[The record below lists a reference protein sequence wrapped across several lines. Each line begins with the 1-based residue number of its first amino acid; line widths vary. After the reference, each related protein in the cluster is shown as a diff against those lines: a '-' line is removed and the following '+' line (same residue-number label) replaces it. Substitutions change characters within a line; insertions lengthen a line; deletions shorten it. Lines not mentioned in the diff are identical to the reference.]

1 MDPVAVHQVMFDMA
15 WVSDPTAWLGM
26 LTLVVI
32 EIVLGIDNLVFI
44 AILTAKLPEKQ
55 RDKARYIGLGGALV
69 IRLLLLTFIS
79 FIVNMTTPLFSIGSF
94 SVTGRD
100 IVMMIGGVFL
110 LYKATHE
117 LHSKLEGF
125 DEELSVSKA
134 AGSAMYLVI
143 LQIMVLDAVFS
154 LDSIITAVGMVDHVF
169 IMMFAVV
176 IAMGIMTLASRFIT
190 EFVSHHPTLVILC
203 LGFLL
208 LIGFSLIVESLGFH
222 VPKGYLYAAIGF
234 SIIIEIFNQIAR
246 KNTLNLGGSGYK
258 AGMQSREVAANL
270 VLRLLGSNQN
280 QVQTLKE
287 AIVSRTGSQ
296 VFNNTEKEMVSRV
309 LQLNS
314 LPVKAVMTARTDVNQ
329 VDISDDIDDIIKS
342 LNTNRSSRLVVYK
355 NSNRDVPLGYIRR
368 DEILATKL
376 GLNALPPVVPA
387 EQAAAATAAK
397 NEVGTSESSASDAAA
412 SAAEGSNAV
421 ASATAAP
428 ATTEVTSATKSGCSC
443 KVKTKAGS
451 QSMEQLL
458 ESKVR
463 EPLYLPETVSVIKAL
478 EEFRKSKKNFAF
490 VFDEFGNFEGIV
502 TLHDIMEEIAGELPD
517 QTEVPELVRMSP
529 GVYKIEGGAILKDVS
544 RLTGFNVPVSDTYHT
559 IAGFILDY
567 LQRMPQQGEVISMTK
582 WKLEI
587 LKVEENS
594 IESVLLT
601 NLAQVKENEKKMA
614 KAAPMASASSNQ

>member
-44 AILTAKLPEKQ
+44 AILTAKLPENQ
-55 RDKARYIGLGGALV
+55 RDRARYIGLGGALV

-79 FIVNMTTPLFSIGSF
+79 FIVNMTKPLFTIGSF
-94 SVTGRD
+94 GVTGRD
-100 IVMMIGGVFL
+100 IVMMIGGLFL

-154 LDSIITAVGMVDHVF
+154 LDSIVTAIGMVDHIF

-176 IAMGIMTLASRFIT
+176 IAMAIMTLASRFIT
-190 EFVSHHPTLVILC
+190 EFVNHHPTLVILC

-208 LIGFSLIVESLGFH
+208 MIGFSLIVEALGFH
-222 VPKGYLYAAIGF
+222 VPKGYMYAAIGF
-234 SIIIEIFNQIAR
+234 SLLIEIFNQIAR
-246 KNTLNLGGSGYK
+246 NNTLKLGEGR
-258 AGMQSREVAANL
+258 AGMQSREIAANL

-280 QVQTLKE
+280 QVHTLKE

-309 LQLNS
+309 LQLSS
-314 LPVKAVMTARTDVNQ
+314 LPVKAVMTARTDVNY
-329 VDISDDIDDIIKS
+329 VDISDSMEEIMSALKD
-342 LNTNRSSRLVVYK
+342 NRSSRLVVYK
-355 NSNRDVPLGYIRR
+355 DGKRDVPLGYIRR
-368 DEILATKL
+368 DEIFATKL
-376 GLNALPPVVPA
+376 GLSGAFAPVPA
-387 EQAAAATAAK
+387 TATAA
-397 NEVGTSESSASDAAA
+397 SASSDSA
-412 SAAEGSNAV
+412 SAETQPLSN
-421 ASATAAP
+421 
-428 ATTEVTSATKSGCSC
+428 
-443 KVKTKAGS
+443 
-451 QSMEQLL
+451 EQLL
-458 ESKVR
+458 EKKVR
-463 EPLYLPETVSVIKAL
+463 EPLYLPETVSIIKAL

-517 QTEVPELVRMSP
+517 QTEVPELVRINL
-529 GVYKIEGGAILKDVS
+529 GVFKIEGDAILKDVS
-544 RLTGFNVPVSDTYHT
+544 RLTGFNVPISETYHT

-567 LQRMPQQGEVISMTK
+567 LQRVPEAGEVISMTK

-587 LKVEENS
+587 LKVEENT
-594 IESVLLT
+594 IKSVLLT
-601 NLAQVKENEKKMA
+601 NLAKAKENEKNQA
-614 KAAPMASASSNQ
+614 KAASK

>member
-1 MDPVAVHQVMFDMA
+1 MDPIAVHQVMFDMA
-15 WVSDPTAWLGM
+15 WVSDPTAWLGL
-26 LTLVVI
+26 LTLVLI

-55 RDKARYIGLGGALV
+55 RDKARYIGLAGALG
-69 IRLLLLTFIS
+69 IRLLLLAGIS
-79 FIVNMTTPLFSIGSF
+79 LIVNMIEPLFYIGSKG
-94 SVTGRD
+94 VTGRD
-100 IVMMIGGVFL
+100 IILMIGGIFL

-154 LDSIITAVGMVDHVF
+154 LDSIITAVGMIDHVF
-169 IMMFAVV
+169 IMMFAVI
-176 IAMGIMTLASRFIT
+176 IAMSVMTMASRFIT

-208 LIGFSLIVESLGFH
+208 LIGFSLIIEAIGFH

-234 SIIIEIFNQIAR
+234 SILMEIFNQIAR
-246 KNTLNLGGSGYK
+246 KNTLKLGTPQGK
-258 AGMQSREVAANL
+258 VALQSREIAANL

-296 VFNNTEKEMVSRV
+296 VFDNTEKEMVSRV
-309 LQLNS
+309 LQLSS
-314 LPVKAVMTARTDVNQ
+314 LPVRAVMTARTDCNQ
-329 VDISDDIDDIIKS
+329 VDISHDIDSILEEIGH
-342 LNTNRSSRLVVYK
+342 NRSSRLVAF
-355 NSNRDVPLGYIRR
+355 NEEREVPLGYLKR
-368 DEILATKL
+368 DEIIAIKL
-376 GLNALPPVVPA
+376 MLT
-387 EQAAAATAAK
+387 EQAQAQ
-397 NEVGTSESSASDAAA
+397 
-412 SAAEGSNAV
+412 AEGKEIK
-421 ASATAAP
+421 P
-428 ATTEVTSATKSGCSC
+428 TKS
-443 KVKTKAGS
+443 T
-451 QSMEQLL
+451 QELL
-458 ESKVR
+458 KSKLR
-463 EPLYLPETVSVIKAL
+463 TPLYLPETVSVIKAL

-517 QTEVPELVRMSP
+517 QSELPELVRLSP
-529 GVYKIEGGAILKDVS
+529 GVFRIEGGAILKDVT
-544 RLTGFNVPVSDTYHT
+544 RITGFVVPVSDTYHT

-567 LQRMPQQGEVISMTK
+567 LQRIPEVGEVISTNK

-587 LKVEENS
+587 TKVEDNT
-594 IESVLLT
+594 IEEVVLT
-601 NLAQVKENEKKMA
+601 NLVKA
-614 KAAPMASASSNQ
+614 KASEKSAAKEVAPKS

>member
-1 MDPVAVHQVMFDMA
+1 MHQVMFDMA
-15 WVSDPTAWLGM
+15 WVSDPTAWLG
-26 LTLVVI
+26 LATLVLI

-44 AILTAKLPEKQ
+44 AILTAKLPEQQ
-55 RDKARYIGLGGALV
+55 RDMARYIGLAGALI
-69 IRLLLLTFIS
+69 IRLIMLACIS
-79 FIVNMTTPLFSIGSF
+79 LIVNMVEPLFYIASKG
-94 SVTGRD
+94 VTGRD
-100 IVMMIGGVFL
+100 IILMIGGVFL

-154 LDSIITAVGMVDHVF
+154 LDSIITAVGMIDHVF
-169 IMMFAVV
+169 IMMFAVI
-176 IAMGIMTLASRFIT
+176 IAMTVMTMASRFIT

-208 LIGFSLIVESLGFH
+208 LIGFSLIIEAIGFH

-234 SIIIEIFNQIAR
+234 SILMEIFNQIAR
-246 KNTLNLGGSGYK
+246 KNTLNLGNSTSK

-280 QVQTLKE
+280 QVHTLKE

-309 LQLNS
+309 LQLSS
-314 LPVKAVMTARTDVNQ
+314 LPVKAVMTARTDVNL
-329 VDISDDIDDIIKS
+329 VNISDDIDTIIGS
-342 LNTNRSSRLVVYK
+342 LHKNNSSRLVVYK
-355 NSNRDVPLGYIRR
+355 DNQFEVPLGYIRR
-368 DEILATKL
+368 DEILAAKL
-376 GLNALPPVVPA
+376 NVDLGRKNSAPVA
-387 EQAAAATAAK
+387 GATATAGAAAAA
-397 NEVGTSESSASDAAA
+397 SSSDNV
-412 SAAEGSNAV
+412 SAAVTG
-421 ASATAAP
+421 TAD
-428 ATTEVTSATKSGCSC
+428 TGRL
-443 KVKTKAGS
+443 
-451 QSMEQLL
+451 SMEKLL

-463 EPLYLPETVSVIKAL
+463 EPLYLPETVSVTKAL
-478 EEFRKSKKNFAF
+478 EEFRKSKKSFAF

-517 QTEVPELVRMSP
+517 QSEVPELVRISP
-529 GVYKIEGGAILKDVS
+529 GVFKIEGGAVLKDIS
-544 RLTGFNVPVSDTYHT
+544 RLTGFNVPISDTYHT

-567 LQRMPQQGEVISMTK
+567 LQRVPEAGEVISMTK

-587 LKVEENS
+587 LKVEENT

-601 NLAQVKENEKKMA
+601 NLVQVKENEKKVA
-614 KAAPMASASSNQ
+614 QAQSQNTTDNAS

>member
-15 WVSDPTAWLGM
+15 GVSDPTAWLGM

-44 AILTAKLPEKQ
+44 AILTAKLPENQ
-55 RDKARYIGLGGALV
+55 RDRARYIGLGGALV

-79 FIVNMTTPLFSIGSF
+79 FIVNMTKPLFTIGSF
-94 SVTGRD
+94 GVTGRD
-100 IVMMIGGVFL
+100 IVMMIGGLFL

-154 LDSIITAVGMVDHVF
+154 LDSIVTAIGMVDHIF

-190 EFVSHHPTLVILC
+190 EFVNHHPTLVILC

-208 LIGFSLIVESLGFH
+208 MIGFSLIVEALGFH
-222 VPKGYLYAAIGF
+222 VPKGYMYAAIGF
-234 SIIIEIFNQIAR
+234 SLLIEIFNQIAR
-246 KNTLNLGGSGYK
+246 NNTLKLGEGR
-258 AGMQSREVAANL
+258 AGMQSREIAANL

-280 QVQTLKE
+280 QVHTLKE

-309 LQLNS
+309 LQLSS
-314 LPVKAVMTARTDVNQ
+314 LPVKAVMTARTDVNY
-329 VDISDDIDDIIKS
+329 VDISDSMEEIMSALKD
-342 LNTNRSSRLVVYK
+342 NRSSRLVVYK
-355 NSNRDVPLGYIRR
+355 DGKRDVPLGYIRR
-368 DEILATKL
+368 DEIFATKL
-376 GLNALPPVVPA
+376 GLSGAFAPVPA
-387 EQAAAATAAK
+387 TATAA
-397 NEVGTSESSASDAAA
+397 SASSDSA
-412 SAAEGSNAV
+412 SAETQPLSN
-421 ASATAAP
+421 
-428 ATTEVTSATKSGCSC
+428 
-443 KVKTKAGS
+443 
-451 QSMEQLL
+451 EQLL
-458 ESKVR
+458 EKKVR

-517 QTEVPELVRMSP
+517 QTEVPELVRINP
-529 GVYKIEGGAILKDVS
+529 GVFKIEGDAILKDVS
-544 RLTGFNVPVSDTYHT
+544 RLTGFNVPISETYHT

-567 LQRMPQQGEVISMTK
+567 LQRVPEAGEVISMTK

-587 LKVEENS
+587 LKVEENT
-594 IESVLLT
+594 IKSVLLT
-601 NLAQVKENEKKMA
+601 NLAKAKENEKNQA
-614 KAAPMASASSNQ
+614 KAASK

>member
-1 MDPVAVHQVMFDMA
+1 MDPTAVHQVMFDMA
-15 WVSDPTAWLGM
+15 WVSDPTAWLGL
-26 LTLVVI
+26 LTLVLI

-55 RDKARYIGLGGALV
+55 RDKARYIGLAGALG
-69 IRLLLLTFIS
+69 IRLLLLAGIS
-79 FIVNMTTPLFSIGSF
+79 FIVNMIEPLFYIGSKG
-94 SVTGRD
+94 VTGRD
-100 IVMMIGGVFL
+100 IILMIGGIFL

-154 LDSIITAVGMVDHVF
+154 LDSIITAVGMIDHVF
-169 IMMFAVV
+169 IMMFAVI
-176 IAMGIMTLASRFIT
+176 IAMSVMTMASRFIT

-208 LIGFSLIVESLGFH
+208 LIGFSLIIEAIGFH

-234 SIIIEIFNQIAR
+234 SILMEIFNQIAR
-246 KNTLNLGGSGYK
+246 KNTLNLGNPKGK
-258 AGMQSREVAANL
+258 VALQSREIAANL

-296 VFNNTEKEMVSRV
+296 VFDNTEKEMVSRV

-314 LPVKAVMTARTDVNQ
+314 LPVKAVMTARTDCNQ
-329 VDISDDIDDIIKS
+329 VDISRDIDSILEDIS
-342 LNTNRSSRLVVYK
+342 HNRSSRLVAY
-355 NSNRDVPLGYIRR
+355 NEEREVPLGYLKR
-368 DEILATKL
+368 DEIIAIKL
-376 GLNALPPVVPA
+376 MLTQGVNLPQN
-387 EQAAAATAAK
+387 EQGQ
-397 NEVGTSESSASDAAA
+397 VLS
-412 SAAEGSNAV
+412 
-421 ASATAAP
+421 
-428 ATTEVTSATKSGCSC
+428 TEEILK
-443 KVKTKAGS
+443 
-451 QSMEQLL
+451 
-458 ESKVR
+458 SKVR
-463 EPLYLPETVSVIKAL
+463 TPLYLPETVSVIKAL

-517 QTEVPELVRMSP
+517 QTDVPELIRLSP
-529 GVYKIEGGAILKDVS
+529 GVFRIEGGAILKDVT
-544 RLTGFNVPVSDTYHT
+544 RLTGFVVPLSDTYHT

-567 LQRMPQQGEVISMTK
+567 LQRIPEVGEVISTHK

-587 LKVEENS
+587 TKVKDNS
-594 IESVLLT
+594 IDEVVLT
-601 NLAQVKENEKKMA
+601 NLVKA
-614 KAAPMASASSNQ
+614 KASGKSAAKEQAAAKSES

>member
-44 AILTAKLPEKQ
+44 AILTAKLPENQ
-55 RDKARYIGLGGALV
+55 RDRARYIGLGGALV

-79 FIVNMTTPLFSIGSF
+79 FIVNMTKPLFTIGSF
-94 SVTGRD
+94 GVTGRD
-100 IVMMIGGVFL
+100 IVMMIGGLFL

-154 LDSIITAVGMVDHVF
+154 LDSIVTAIGMVDHIF

-176 IAMGIMTLASRFIT
+176 IAMAIMTLASRFIT
-190 EFVSHHPTLVILC
+190 EFVNHHPTLVILC

-208 LIGFSLIVESLGFH
+208 MIGFSLIVEALGFH
-222 VPKGYLYAAIGF
+222 VPKGYMYAAIGF
-234 SIIIEIFNQIAR
+234 SLLIEIFNQIAR
-246 KNTLNLGGSGYK
+246 NNTLKLGEGR
-258 AGMQSREVAANL
+258 AGMQSREIAANL

-280 QVQTLKE
+280 QVHTLKE

-309 LQLNS
+309 LQLSS
-314 LPVKAVMTARTDVNQ
+314 LPVKAVMTARTDVNY
-329 VDISDDIDDIIKS
+329 VDISDSMEEIMSALKD
-342 LNTNRSSRLVVYK
+342 NRSSRLVVYK
-355 NSNRDVPLGYIRR
+355 DGKRDVPLGYIRR
-368 DEILATKL
+368 DEIFATKL
-376 GLNALPPVVPA
+376 GLSGAFAPVPA
-387 EQAAAATAAK
+387 TATAA
-397 NEVGTSESSASDAAA
+397 SAS
-412 SAAEGSNAV
+412 AETQPLSN
-421 ASATAAP
+421 
-428 ATTEVTSATKSGCSC
+428 
-443 KVKTKAGS
+443 
-451 QSMEQLL
+451 EQLL
-458 ESKVR
+458 EKKVR
-463 EPLYLPETVSVIKAL
+463 EPLYLPETVSIIKAL

-517 QTEVPELVRMSP
+517 QTEVPELVRINP
-529 GVYKIEGGAILKDVS
+529 GVFKIEGDAILKDVS
-544 RLTGFNVPVSDTYHT
+544 RLTGFNVPISETYHT

-567 LQRMPQQGEVISMTK
+567 LQRVPEAGEVISMTK

-587 LKVEENS
+587 LKVEENT
-594 IESVLLT
+594 IKSVLLT
-601 NLAQVKENEKKMA
+601 NLAKAKENEKNQA
-614 KAAPMASASSNQ
+614 KAASK

>member
-44 AILTAKLPEKQ
+44 AILTAKLPENQ
-55 RDKARYIGLGGALV
+55 RDRARYIGLGGALV

-79 FIVNMTTPLFSIGSF
+79 FIVNMTKPLFTIGSF
-94 SVTGRD
+94 GVTGRD
-100 IVMMIGGVFL
+100 IVMMIGGLFL

-143 LQIMVLDAVFS
+143 LQIMVLDAVF
-154 LDSIITAVGMVDHVF
+154 
-169 IMMFAVV
+169 
-176 IAMGIMTLASRFIT
+176 AMAIMTLASRFIT
-190 EFVSHHPTLVILC
+190 EFVNHHPTLVILC

-208 LIGFSLIVESLGFH
+208 MIGFSLIVEALGFH
-222 VPKGYLYAAIGF
+222 VPKGYMYAAIGF
-234 SIIIEIFNQIAR
+234 SLLIEIFNQIAR
-246 KNTLNLGGSGYK
+246 NNTLKLGEGR
-258 AGMQSREVAANL
+258 AGMQSREIAANL

-280 QVQTLKE
+280 QVHTLKE

-309 LQLNS
+309 LQLSS
-314 LPVKAVMTARTDVNQ
+314 LPVKAVMTARTDVNY
-329 VDISDDIDDIIKS
+329 VDISDSMEEIMSALKD
-342 LNTNRSSRLVVYK
+342 NRSSRLVVYK
-355 NSNRDVPLGYIRR
+355 DGKRDVPLGYIRR
-368 DEILATKL
+368 DEIFATKL
-376 GLNALPPVVPA
+376 GLSGAFAPVPA
-387 EQAAAATAAK
+387 TATAA
-397 NEVGTSESSASDAAA
+397 SASSDSA
-412 SAAEGSNAV
+412 SAETQPLSN
-421 ASATAAP
+421 
-428 ATTEVTSATKSGCSC
+428 
-443 KVKTKAGS
+443 
-451 QSMEQLL
+451 EQLL
-458 ESKVR
+458 EKKVR
-463 EPLYLPETVSVIKAL
+463 EPLYLPETVSIIKAL

-517 QTEVPELVRMSP
+517 QTEVPELVRINP
-529 GVYKIEGGAILKDVS
+529 GVFKIEGDAILKDVS
-544 RLTGFNVPVSDTYHT
+544 RLTGFNVPISETYHT

-567 LQRMPQQGEVISMTK
+567 LQRVPEAGEVISMTK

-587 LKVEENS
+587 LKVEENT
-594 IESVLLT
+594 IKSVLLT
-601 NLAQVKENEKKMA
+601 NLAKAKENEKNQA
-614 KAAPMASASSNQ
+614 KAASK

>member
-44 AILTAKLPEKQ
+44 AILTAKLPENQ
-55 RDKARYIGLGGALV
+55 RDRARYIGLGGALV

-79 FIVNMTTPLFSIGSF
+79 FIVNMTKPLFSIGSF
-94 SVTGRD
+94 GVTGRD
-100 IVMMIGGVFL
+100 IVMMIGGLFL

-154 LDSIITAVGMVDHVF
+154 LDSIVTAIGMVDHIF

-176 IAMGIMTLASRFIT
+176 IAMAIMTLASRFIT
-190 EFVSHHPTLVILC
+190 EFVNHHPTLVILC

-208 LIGFSLIVESLGFH
+208 MIGFSLIVEALGFH
-222 VPKGYLYAAIGF
+222 VPKGYMYAAIGF
-234 SIIIEIFNQIAR
+234 SLLIEIFNQIAR
-246 KNTLNLGGSGYK
+246 NNTLKLGEGR
-258 AGMQSREVAANL
+258 AGMQSREIAANL

-280 QVQTLKE
+280 QVHTLKE

-309 LQLNS
+309 LQLSS
-314 LPVKAVMTARTDVNQ
+314 LPVKAVMTARTDVNY
-329 VDISDDIDDIIKS
+329 VDISDSMEEIMSALKD
-342 LNTNRSSRLVVYK
+342 NRSSRLVVYK
-355 NSNRDVPLGYIRR
+355 DGKRDVPLGYIRR
-368 DEILATKL
+368 DEIFATKL
-376 GLNALPPVVPA
+376 GLSGAFAPVPA
-387 EQAAAATAAK
+387 TATAA
-397 NEVGTSESSASDAAA
+397 SASSDSA
-412 SAAEGSNAV
+412 SAETQPLSN
-421 ASATAAP
+421 
-428 ATTEVTSATKSGCSC
+428 
-443 KVKTKAGS
+443 
-451 QSMEQLL
+451 EQLL
-458 ESKVR
+458 EKKVR
-463 EPLYLPETVSVIKAL
+463 EPLYLPETVSIIKAL

-517 QTEVPELVRMSP
+517 QTEVPELVRINP
-529 GVYKIEGGAILKDVS
+529 GVFKIEGDAILKDVS
-544 RLTGFNVPVSDTYHT
+544 RLTGFNVPISETYHT

-567 LQRMPQQGEVISMTK
+567 LQRVPEAGEVISMTK

-587 LKVEENS
+587 LKVEENT
-594 IESVLLT
+594 IKSVLLT
-601 NLAQVKENEKKMA
+601 NLAKAKENEKNQA
-614 KAAPMASASSNQ
+614 KAASK

>member
-44 AILTAKLPEKQ
+44 AILTAKLPENQ
-55 RDKARYIGLGGALV
+55 RDRARYIGLGGALV

-79 FIVNMTTPLFSIGSF
+79 FIVNMTKLLFTIGSF
-94 SVTGRD
+94 GVTGRD
-100 IVMMIGGVFL
+100 IVMMIGGLFL

-154 LDSIITAVGMVDHVF
+154 LDSIVTAIGMVDHIF

-190 EFVSHHPTLVILC
+190 EFVNHHPTLVILC

-208 LIGFSLIVESLGFH
+208 MIGFSLIVEALGFH
-222 VPKGYLYAAIGF
+222 VPKGYMYAAIGF
-234 SIIIEIFNQIAR
+234 SLLIEIFNQIAR
-246 KNTLNLGGSGYK
+246 NNTLKLGEGR
-258 AGMQSREVAANL
+258 AGMQSREIAANL

-280 QVQTLKE
+280 QVHTLKE

-309 LQLNS
+309 LQLSS
-314 LPVKAVMTARTDVNQ
+314 LPVKAVMTARTDVNY
-329 VDISDDIDDIIKS
+329 VDISDSMEEIMSALKD
-342 LNTNRSSRLVVYK
+342 NRSSRLVVYK
-355 NSNRDVPLGYIRR
+355 DGKRDVPLGYIRR
-368 DEILATKL
+368 DEIFATKL
-376 GLNALPPVVPA
+376 GLSGAFAPVPA
-387 EQAAAATAAK
+387 TATAA
-397 NEVGTSESSASDAAA
+397 SASSDSA
-412 SAAEGSNAV
+412 SAETQPLSN
-421 ASATAAP
+421 
-428 ATTEVTSATKSGCSC
+428 
-443 KVKTKAGS
+443 
-451 QSMEQLL
+451 EQLL
-458 ESKVR
+458 EKKVR

-517 QTEVPELVRMSP
+517 QTEVPELVRINP
-529 GVYKIEGGAILKDVS
+529 GVFKIEGDAILKDVS
-544 RLTGFNVPVSDTYHT
+544 RLTGFNVPISETYHT

-567 LQRMPQQGEVISMTK
+567 LQRVPEAGEVISMTK

-587 LKVEENS
+587 LKVEENT
-594 IESVLLT
+594 IKSVLLT
-601 NLAQVKENEKKMA
+601 NLAKAKENEKNQA
-614 KAAPMASASSNQ
+614 KAASK

>member
-1 MDPVAVHQVMFDMA
+1 MDPTAVHQVMFDMA
-15 WVSDPTAWLGM
+15 WVSDPTAWLGL
-26 LTLVVI
+26 LTLVLI

-55 RDKARYIGLGGALV
+55 RDKARYIGLAGALA
-69 IRLLLLTFIS
+69 IRLLLLAGIS
-79 FIVNMTTPLFSIGSF
+79 LIVNMIEPLFYIGSKG
-94 SVTGRD
+94 VTGRD
-100 IVMMIGGVFL
+100 IILMIGGIFL

-143 LQIMVLDAVFS
+143 LQIIVLDAVFS
-154 LDSIITAVGMVDHVF
+154 LDSIITAVGMIDHVF
-169 IMMFAVV
+169 IMMFAVI
-176 IAMGIMTLASRFIT
+176 IAMSVMTMASRFIT

-208 LIGFSLIVESLGFH
+208 LIGFSLIIEAIGFH

-234 SIIIEIFNQIAR
+234 SILMEIFNQIAR
-246 KNTLNLGGSGYK
+246 KNTLNLGNPKGK
-258 AGMQSREVAANL
+258 VALQSREIAANL

-296 VFNNTEKEMVSRV
+296 VFDNTEKEMVSRV

-314 LPVKAVMTARTDVNQ
+314 LPVRAVMTARTDCNQ
-329 VDISDDIDDIIKS
+329 VDISRDIDSILEDIS
-342 LNTNRSSRLVVYK
+342 HNRSSRLVAY
-355 NSNRDVPLGYIRR
+355 NEEREVPLGYLKR
-368 DEILATKL
+368 DEIIAIKL
-376 GLNALPPVVPA
+376 MLTQGVNLPQN
-387 EQAAAATAAK
+387 EQGQ
-397 NEVGTSESSASDAAA
+397 VLS
-412 SAAEGSNAV
+412 
-421 ASATAAP
+421 
-428 ATTEVTSATKSGCSC
+428 TEEILK
-443 KVKTKAGS
+443 
-451 QSMEQLL
+451 
-458 ESKVR
+458 SKVR
-463 EPLYLPETVSVIKAL
+463 TPLYLPETVSVIKDL

-517 QTEVPELVRMSP
+517 QTDVPELIRLSP
-529 GVYKIEGGAILKDVS
+529 GVFRIEGGAILKDVT
-544 RLTGFNVPVSDTYHT
+544 RLTGFVVPLSDTYHT

-567 LQRMPQQGEVISMTK
+567 LQRIPEVGEVISTNK

-587 LKVEENS
+587 TKVKDNS
-594 IESVLLT
+594 IDEVVLT
-601 NLAQVKENEKKMA
+601 NLVKA
-614 KAAPMASASSNQ
+614 KASEKSAAKEQAAAKSESA

>member
-44 AILTAKLPEKQ
+44 AILTAKLPENQ
-55 RDKARYIGLGGALV
+55 RDRARYIGLGGALV

-79 FIVNMTTPLFSIGSF
+79 FIVNMTKPLFTIGSF
-94 SVTGRD
+94 GVTGRD
-100 IVMMIGGVFL
+100 IVMMIGGLFL

-154 LDSIITAVGMVDHVF
+154 LDSIVTDIGMVDHIF

-190 EFVSHHPTLVILC
+190 EFVNHHPTLVILC

-208 LIGFSLIVESLGFH
+208 MIGFSLIVEALGFH
-222 VPKGYLYAAIGF
+222 VPKGYMYAAIGF
-234 SIIIEIFNQIAR
+234 SLLIEIFNQIAR
-246 KNTLNLGGSGYK
+246 NNTLKLGEGR
-258 AGMQSREVAANL
+258 AGMQSREIAANL

-280 QVQTLKE
+280 QVHTLKE

-309 LQLNS
+309 LQLSS
-314 LPVKAVMTARTDVNQ
+314 LPVKAVMTARTDVNY
-329 VDISDDIDDIIKS
+329 VDISDSMEEIMSALKD
-342 LNTNRSSRLVVYK
+342 NRSSRLVVYK
-355 NSNRDVPLGYIRR
+355 DGKRDVPLGYIRR
-368 DEILATKL
+368 DEIFATKL
-376 GLNALPPVVPA
+376 GLSGAFAPVPA
-387 EQAAAATAAK
+387 TATAA
-397 NEVGTSESSASDAAA
+397 SASSDSA
-412 SAAEGSNAV
+412 SAETQPLSN
-421 ASATAAP
+421 
-428 ATTEVTSATKSGCSC
+428 
-443 KVKTKAGS
+443 
-451 QSMEQLL
+451 EQLL
-458 ESKVR
+458 EKKVR

-517 QTEVPELVRMSP
+517 QTEVPELVRINP
-529 GVYKIEGGAILKDVS
+529 GVFKIEGDAILKDVS
-544 RLTGFNVPVSDTYHT
+544 RLTGFNVPISETYHT

-567 LQRMPQQGEVISMTK
+567 LQRVPEAGEVISMTK

-587 LKVEENS
+587 LKVEENT
-594 IESVLLT
+594 IKSVLLT
-601 NLAQVKENEKKMA
+601 NLAKAKENEKNQA
-614 KAAPMASASSNQ
+614 KAASK

>member
-44 AILTAKLPEKQ
+44 AILTAKLPENQ
-55 RDKARYIGLGGALV
+55 RDRARYIGLGGALV

-79 FIVNMTTPLFSIGSF
+79 FIVNMTKPLFTIGSF
-94 SVTGRD
+94 GVTGRD
-100 IVMMIGGVFL
+100 IVMMIGGLFL

-154 LDSIITAVGMVDHVF
+154 LDSIVTAIGMVDHIF

-190 EFVSHHPTLVILC
+190 EFVNHHPTLVILC

-208 LIGFSLIVESLGFH
+208 MIGFSLIVEALGFH
-222 VPKGYLYAAIGF
+222 VPKGYMYAAIGF
-234 SIIIEIFNQIAR
+234 SLLIEIFNQIAR
-246 KNTLNLGGSGYK
+246 NNTLKLGEGR
-258 AGMQSREVAANL
+258 AGMQSREIAANL

-280 QVQTLKE
+280 QVHTLKE

-309 LQLNS
+309 LQLSS
-314 LPVKAVMTARTDVNQ
+314 LPVKAVMTARTDVNY
-329 VDISDDIDDIIKS
+329 VDISDSMEEIMSALKD
-342 LNTNRSSRLVVYK
+342 NRSSRLVVYK
-355 NSNRDVPLGYIRR
+355 DGKRDVPLGYIRR
-368 DEILATKL
+368 DEIFATKL
-376 GLNALPPVVPA
+376 GLSGAFAPVPA
-387 EQAAAATAAK
+387 TATAA
-397 NEVGTSESSASDAAA
+397 SASSDSA
-412 SAAEGSNAV
+412 SAETQPLSN
-421 ASATAAP
+421 
-428 ATTEVTSATKSGCSC
+428 
-443 KVKTKAGS
+443 
-451 QSMEQLL
+451 EQLL
-458 ESKVR
+458 EKKVR
-463 EPLYLPETVSVIKAL
+463 EPLYLPETVSIIKAL

-517 QTEVPELVRMSP
+517 QTEVPELVRINP
-529 GVYKIEGGAILKDVS
+529 GVFKIEGDAILKDVS
-544 RLTGFNVPVSDTYHT
+544 RLTGFNVPISETYHT

-567 LQRMPQQGEVISMTK
+567 LQRVPEAGEVISMTK

-587 LKVEENS
+587 LKVEENT
-594 IESVLLT
+594 IKSVLLT
-601 NLAQVKENEKKMA
+601 NLAKAKENEKNQA
-614 KAAPMASASSNQ
+614 KAASK

>member
-1 MDPVAVHQVMFDMA
+1 MDPIAVHQVMFDMA
-15 WVSDPTAWLGM
+15 WVSDPTAWLGL

-55 RDKARYIGLGGALV
+55 RDKARYTGLGGALV
-69 IRLLLLTFIS
+69 IRLLLLACIS
-79 FIVNMTTPLFSIGSF
+79 FIVNMTKPLFVIGSF
-94 SVTGRD
+94 NISGRD
-100 IVMMIGGVFL
+100 VVMMIGGLFL

-176 IAMGIMTLASRFIT
+176 IAMCIMTLASRFIT
-190 EFVSHHPTLVILC
+190 DFVNQHPTLVILC

-208 LIGFSLIVESLGFH
+208 MIGFSLIIEALGFH
-222 VPKGYLYAAIGF
+222 VPKGYMYAAIGF
-234 SIIIEIFNQIAR
+234 SILIEIFNQIAR
-246 KNTLNLGGSGYK
+246 NNTLKLGDSGRV
-258 AGMQSREVAANL
+258 GMQSREIAANL

-296 VFNNTEKEMVSRV
+296 LFNNTEKEMVSRV

-314 LPVKAVMTARTDVNQ
+314 LPVKAVMTSRTDVGYI
-329 VDISDDIDDIIKS
+329 DISDSIDDIVDK
-342 LNTNRSSRLVVYK
+342 LKDMRFTRLVACK
-355 NSNRDVPLGYIRR
+355 DGEHDVPLGYIKR
-368 DEILATKL
+368 DEILAVKL
-376 GLNALPPVVPA
+376 GLS
-387 EQAAAATAAK
+387 EKIAAQTIGVR
-397 NEVGTSESSASDAAA
+397 ESDASTESKAA
-412 SAAEGSNAV
+412 NT
-421 ASATAAP
+421 TAD
-428 ATTEVTSATKSGCSC
+428 SGLALELN
-443 KVKTKAGS
+443 T
-451 QSMEQLL
+451 QHLL
-458 ESKVR
+458 EQKVR

-478 EEFRKSKKNFAF
+478 EELRKSKKNFAF
-490 VFDEFGNFEGIV
+490 IFDEFGNFEGIV

-517 QTEVPELVRMSP
+517 RSEVPELVRISP
-529 GVYKIEGGAILKDVS
+529 GVFKIGGGAILKDVS
-544 RLTGFNVPVSDTYHT
+544 RLTGFNVPVSEDYHT

-567 LQRMPQQGEVISMTK
+567 LQRVPEAGEVISMTK

-587 LKVEENS
+587 LKVEENT
-594 IESVLLT
+594 IESVLLS
-601 NLAQVKENEKKMA
+601 NLAKIKENEKQLA
-614 KAAPMASASSNQ
+614 KAAAVNTSTK

>member
-32 EIVLGIDNLVFI
+32 EIVVGIDNLVFI
-44 AILTAKLPEKQ
+44 AILTAKLPENQ
-55 RDKARYIGLGGALV
+55 RDRARYIGLGGALV

-79 FIVNMTTPLFSIGSF
+79 FIVNMTKPLFTIGSF
-94 SVTGRD
+94 GVTGRD
-100 IVMMIGGVFL
+100 IVMMIGGIFL

-154 LDSIITAVGMVDHVF
+154 LDSIVTAIGMVDHIF

-190 EFVSHHPTLVILC
+190 EFVNHHPTLVILC

-208 LIGFSLIVESLGFH
+208 MIGFSLIVEALGFH
-222 VPKGYLYAAIGF
+222 VPKGYMYAAIGF
-234 SIIIEIFNQIAR
+234 SLLIEIFNQIAR
-246 KNTLNLGGSGYK
+246 NNTLKLGEGR
-258 AGMQSREVAANL
+258 AGMQSREIAANL

-280 QVQTLKE
+280 QVHTLKE

-309 LQLNS
+309 LQLSS
-314 LPVKAVMTARTDVNQ
+314 LPVKAVMTARTDVNY
-329 VDISDDIDDIIKS
+329 VDISDSMEEIMSALKD
-342 LNTNRSSRLVVYK
+342 NRSSRLVVYK
-355 NSNRDVPLGYIRR
+355 DGKRDVPLGYIRR
-368 DEILATKL
+368 DEIFATKL
-376 GLNALPPVVPA
+376 GLSGAFAPVPA
-387 EQAAAATAAK
+387 TATAA
-397 NEVGTSESSASDAAA
+397 SASSDSA
-412 SAAEGSNAV
+412 SAETQPLSN
-421 ASATAAP
+421 
-428 ATTEVTSATKSGCSC
+428 
-443 KVKTKAGS
+443 
-451 QSMEQLL
+451 EQLL
-458 ESKVR
+458 EKKVR

-517 QTEVPELVRMSP
+517 QTEVPELVRINP
-529 GVYKIEGGAILKDVS
+529 GVFKIEGDAILKDVS
-544 RLTGFNVPVSDTYHT
+544 RLTGFNVPISETYHT

-567 LQRMPQQGEVISMTK
+567 LQRVPEAGEVISMTK

-587 LKVEENS
+587 LKVEENT
-594 IESVLLT
+594 IKSVLLT
-601 NLAQVKENEKKMA
+601 NLAKAKENEKNQA
-614 KAAPMASASSNQ
+614 KAASK

>member
-1 MDPVAVHQVMFDMA
+1 MDPTAVHQVMFDMA
-15 WVSDPTAWLGM
+15 WVSDPTAWLGL
-26 LTLVVI
+26 LTLVLI

-55 RDKARYIGLGGALV
+55 RDKARYIGLAGALA
-69 IRLLLLTFIS
+69 IRLLLLAGIS
-79 FIVNMTTPLFSIGSF
+79 LIVNMIEPLFYIGSKG
-94 SVTGRD
+94 VTGRD
-100 IVMMIGGVFL
+100 IILMIGGIFL

-143 LQIMVLDAVFS
+143 LQIIVLDAVFS
-154 LDSIITAVGMVDHVF
+154 LDSIITAVGMIDHVF
-169 IMMFAVV
+169 IMMFAVI
-176 IAMGIMTLASRFIT
+176 IAMSVMTMASRFIT

-208 LIGFSLIVESLGFH
+208 LIGFSLIIEAIGFH

-234 SIIIEIFNQIAR
+234 SILMEIFNQIAR
-246 KNTLNLGGSGYK
+246 KNTLNLGNPKGK
-258 AGMQSREVAANL
+258 VALQSREIAANL

-296 VFNNTEKEMVSRV
+296 VFDNTEKEMVSRV

-314 LPVKAVMTARTDVNQ
+314 LPVRAVMTARTDCNQ
-329 VDISDDIDDIIKS
+329 VDISRDIDSILEDIS
-342 LNTNRSSRLVVYK
+342 HNRSSRLVAY
-355 NSNRDVPLGYIRR
+355 NEEREVPLGYLKR
-368 DEILATKL
+368 DEIIAIKL
-376 GLNALPPVVPA
+376 MLTQGVNLPQN
-387 EQAAAATAAK
+387 EQGQ
-397 NEVGTSESSASDAAA
+397 VLS
-412 SAAEGSNAV
+412 
-421 ASATAAP
+421 
-428 ATTEVTSATKSGCSC
+428 TEEILK
-443 KVKTKAGS
+443 
-451 QSMEQLL
+451 
-458 ESKVR
+458 SKVR
-463 EPLYLPETVSVIKAL
+463 TPLYLPETVSVIKAL

-517 QTEVPELVRMSP
+517 QPDVPELIRLSP
-529 GVYKIEGGAILKDVS
+529 GVFRIEGGAILKDVT
-544 RLTGFNVPVSDTYHT
+544 RLTGFVVPLSDTYHT

-567 LQRMPQQGEVISMTK
+567 LQRIPEVGEVISTNK

-587 LKVEENS
+587 TKVKDNS
-594 IESVLLT
+594 IDEVVLT
-601 NLAQVKENEKKMA
+601 NLVKA
-614 KAAPMASASSNQ
+614 KASEKSAAKEQAAAKSESA

>member
-44 AILTAKLPEKQ
+44 AILTAKLPENQ
-55 RDKARYIGLGGALV
+55 RDRARYIGLGGALV

-79 FIVNMTTPLFSIGSF
+79 FIVNMTKPLFTIGSF
-94 SVTGRD
+94 GVTGRD
-100 IVMMIGGVFL
+100 IVMMIGGLFL

-154 LDSIITAVGMVDHVF
+154 LDSIVTAIGMVDHIF

-190 EFVSHHPTLVILC
+190 EFVNHHPTLVILC

-208 LIGFSLIVESLGFH
+208 MIGFSLIVEALGFH
-222 VPKGYLYAAIGF
+222 VPKGYMYAAIGF
-234 SIIIEIFNQIAR
+234 SLLIEIFNQIAR
-246 KNTLNLGGSGYK
+246 NNTLKLGEGR
-258 AGMQSREVAANL
+258 AGMQSREIAANL

-280 QVQTLKE
+280 QVHTLKE

-309 LQLNS
+309 LQLSS
-314 LPVKAVMTARTDVNQ
+314 LPVKAVMTARTDVNY
-329 VDISDDIDDIIKS
+329 VDISDSMEEIMSS
-342 LNTNRSSRLVVYK
+342 LKDNRSSRLVVYK
-355 NSNRDVPLGYIRR
+355 DGKRDVPLGYIRR
-368 DEILATKL
+368 DEIFATKL
-376 GLNALPPVVPA
+376 GLSGAFAPVPA
-387 EQAAAATAAK
+387 TATAA
-397 NEVGTSESSASDAAA
+397 SASSDSA
-412 SAAEGSNAV
+412 SAETQPLSN
-421 ASATAAP
+421 
-428 ATTEVTSATKSGCSC
+428 
-443 KVKTKAGS
+443 
-451 QSMEQLL
+451 EQLL
-458 ESKVR
+458 EKKVR

-517 QTEVPELVRMSP
+517 QTEVPELVRINP
-529 GVYKIEGGAILKDVS
+529 GVFKIEGDAILKDVS
-544 RLTGFNVPVSDTYHT
+544 RLTGFNVPISETYHT

-567 LQRMPQQGEVISMTK
+567 LQRVPEAGEVISMTK

-587 LKVEENS
+587 LKVEENT
-594 IESVLLT
+594 IKSVLLT
-601 NLAQVKENEKKMA
+601 NLAKAKENEKNQA
-614 KAAPMASASSNQ
+614 KAASK

>member
-1 MDPVAVHQVMFDMA
+1 MDAAAVHQVMFDMA
-15 WVSDPTAWLGM
+15 WVSDPTAWLGL

-69 IRLLLLTFIS
+69 VRLILLACIS
-79 FIVNMTTPLFSIGSF
+79 LIVNMIEPLFYIGSWGV
-94 SVTGRD
+94 SGRD
-100 IVMMIGGVFL
+100 IVMMIGGIFL

-134 AGSAMYLVI
+134 AGSAMYMVI

-154 LDSIITAVGMVDHVF
+154 LDSVITAVGMIDHVF
-169 IMMFAVV
+169 IMMFAVI
-176 IAMGIMTLASRFIT
+176 IAMIVMTLASRMIT
-190 EFVSHHPTLVILC
+190 EFVSQHPTLVILC

-208 LIGFSLIVESLGFH
+208 LIGFSLIVEALGFH

-234 SIIIEIFNQIAR
+234 SILIEIFNQIAR
-246 KNTLNLGGSGYK
+246 KNTLHLGNSSG
-258 AGMQSREVAANL
+258 GNSMQSREVAANL

-280 QVQTLKE
+280 QVHTLKE

-309 LQLNS
+309 LQLSS
-314 LPVKAVMTARTDVNQ
+314 LPVKAVMTTRTDVDFISLDSDLSEIMNSAKRQ
-329 VDISDDIDDIIKS
+329 VH
-342 LNTNRSSRLVVYK
+342 SRLVVYRNK
-355 NSNRDVPLGYIRR
+355 QLEVPIGYIKRE
-368 DEILATKL
+368 DIFSIA
-376 GLNALPPVVPA
+376 LNLDQ
-387 EQAAAATAAK
+387 EQDG
-397 NEVGTSESSASDAAA
+397 NL
-412 SAAEGSNAV
+412 
-421 ASATAAP
+421 
-428 ATTEVTSATKSGCSC
+428 
-443 KVKTKAGS
+443 
-451 QSMEQLL
+451 EQ
-458 ESKVR
+458 KVR

-517 QTEVPELVRMSP
+517 QTEIPELVRISP
-529 GVYKIEGGAILKDVS
+529 GVYKIEGGAILKDIS
-544 RLTGFNVPVSDTYHT
+544 RITGFNVPVSDNYHS

-567 LQRMPQQGEVISMTK
+567 LQRVPEAGEVISMTK

-587 LKVEENS
+587 LSVQENT

-601 NLAQVKENEKKMA
+601 NLAKVKENEKA
-614 KAAPMASASSNQ
+614 VQKAANIPNA

>member
-1 MDPVAVHQVMFDMA
+1 MDAAAVHQVMFDMA
-15 WVSDPTAWLGM
+15 WVSDPTAWLGL

-69 IRLLLLTFIS
+69 VRLILLACIS
-79 FIVNMTTPLFSIGSF
+79 FIVNMIEPLFYIGSWGI
-94 SVTGRD
+94 SGRD

-134 AGSAMYLVI
+134 AGSAMYMVI

-154 LDSIITAVGMVDHVF
+154 LDSVITAVGMVSHVF
-169 IMMFAVV
+169 VMMFAVI
-176 IAMGIMTLASRFIT
+176 IAMFVMTLASKMIT

-208 LIGFSLIVESLGFH
+208 LIGFSLIIEALGFH

-234 SIIIEIFNQIAR
+234 SILMEIFNQIAR
-246 KNTLNLGGSGYK
+246 KNTLKLGSGN
-258 AGMQSREVAANL
+258 AMQSREVAANL

-280 QVQTLKE
+280 QVHTLKE

-309 LQLNS
+309 LQLSS
-314 LPVKAVMTARTDVNQ
+314 LPVKAVMTARTDV
-329 VDISDDIDDIIKS
+329 DFISLDSNLSEIM
-342 LNTNRSSRLVVYK
+342 NTAKRQSHSRLVVYRNK
-355 NSNRDVPLGYIRR
+355 QLEEPLGYIKRE
-368 DEILATKL
+368 DIFSLA
-376 GLNALPPVVPA
+376 LNLEKIEELNLEPA
-387 EQAAAATAAK
+387 
-397 NEVGTSESSASDAAA
+397 
-412 SAAEGSNAV
+412 
-421 ASATAAP
+421 
-428 ATTEVTSATKSGCSC
+428 
-443 KVKTKAGS
+443 
-451 QSMEQLL
+451 
-458 ESKVR
+458 VR

-517 QTEVPELVRMSP
+517 QTEVPELVRLSP
-529 GVYKIEGGAILKDVS
+529 GVFKIEGGAILKDVS
-544 RLTGFNVPVSDTYHT
+544 RITGFNVPISDNYHS

-567 LQRMPQQGEVISMTK
+567 LQRMPEPGEVISMTK

-587 LKVEENS
+587 LSVQENT

-601 NLAQVKENEKKMA
+601 NLARVKENEKA
-614 KAAPMASASSNQ
+614 NQKAANTQAS

>member
-1 MDPVAVHQVMFDMA
+1 MDPTAVHQVMFDMA
-15 WVSDPTAWLGM
+15 WVSDPTAWLGL
-26 LTLVVI
+26 LTLVLI

-55 RDKARYIGLGGALV
+55 RDRARYIGLAGALV
-69 IRLLLLTFIS
+69 IRLLLLAGIS
-79 FIVNMTTPLFSIGSF
+79 FIVNMIEPLFYIGSKG
-94 SVTGRD
+94 VTGRD
-100 IVMMIGGVFL
+100 IILMIGGIFL

-154 LDSIITAVGMVDHVF
+154 LDSIITAVGMIDHVF
-169 IMMFAVV
+169 IMMFAVIV
-176 IAMGIMTLASRFIT
+176 AMSVMTMASRFIT

-208 LIGFSLIVESLGFH
+208 LIGFSLIIEAIGFH

-234 SIIIEIFNQIAR
+234 SILMEIFNQIAR
-246 KNTLNLGGSGYK
+246 KNTLNLGSPKGK
-258 AGMQSREVAANL
+258 VALQSREIAANL

-296 VFNNTEKEMVSRV
+296 VFDNTEKEMVSRV

-314 LPVKAVMTARTDVNQ
+314 LPVKAVMTARPDCNQ
-329 VDISDDIDDIIKS
+329 VDISHDIDSILEEIS
-342 LNTNRSSRLVVYK
+342 HNRSSRLVAF
-355 NSNRDVPLGYIRR
+355 NAERETPLGYLKR
-368 DEILATKL
+368 DEIIAIKL
-376 GLNALPPVVPA
+376 KLTQ
-387 EQAAAATAAK
+387 QAGDK
-397 NEVGTSESSASDAAA
+397 
-412 SAAEGSNAV
+412 AAES
-421 ASATAAP
+421 
-428 ATTEVTSATKSGCSC
+428 TE
-443 KVKTKAGS
+443 
-451 QSMEQLL
+451 ELL
-458 ESKVR
+458 KSKVR
-463 EPLYLPETVSVIKAL
+463 TPLYLPETVSVIKAL

-490 VFDEFGNFEGIV
+490 VFDEFGNFEGVV

-517 QTEVPELVRMSP
+517 QTDVPELIRLSP
-529 GVYKIEGGAILKDVS
+529 GVFRIEGGAILKDVT
-544 RLTGFNVPVSDTYHT
+544 RLTGFVVPISDTYHT

-567 LQRMPQQGEVISMTK
+567 LQRIPEVGEVISTNK

-587 LKVEENS
+587 TKVKDNS
-594 IESVLLT
+594 IDEVVLT
-601 NLAQVKENEKKMA
+601 NLVKA
-614 KAAPMASASSNQ
+614 KASEKSAAKDSAKSES

>member
-1 MDPVAVHQVMFDMA
+1 MDPTAVHQVMFDMA
-15 WVSDPTAWLGM
+15 WVSDPTAWLGL
-26 LTLVVI
+26 LTLVLI

-55 RDKARYIGLGGALV
+55 RDKARYIGLAGALA
-69 IRLLLLTFIS
+69 IRLLLLAGIS
-79 FIVNMTTPLFSIGSF
+79 LIVNMIEPLFYIGSKG
-94 SVTGRD
+94 VTGRD
-100 IVMMIGGVFL
+100 IILMIGGIFL

-143 LQIMVLDAVFS
+143 LQIIVLDAVFS
-154 LDSIITAVGMVDHVF
+154 LDSIITAVGMIDHVF
-169 IMMFAVV
+169 IMMFAVI
-176 IAMGIMTLASRFIT
+176 IAMSVMTMASRFIT

-208 LIGFSLIVESLGFH
+208 LIGFSLIIEAIGFH

-234 SIIIEIFNQIAR
+234 SILMEIFNQIAR
-246 KNTLNLGGSGYK
+246 KNTLNLGNPKGK
-258 AGMQSREVAANL
+258 VALQSREIAANL

-296 VFNNTEKEMVSRV
+296 VFDNTEKEMVSRV

-314 LPVKAVMTARTDVNQ
+314 LPVRAVMTARTDCNQ
-329 VDISDDIDDIIKS
+329 VDISRDIDSILEDIS
-342 LNTNRSSRLVVYK
+342 HNRSSRLVAY
-355 NSNRDVPLGYIRR
+355 NEEREVPLGYLKR
-368 DEILATKL
+368 DEIIAIKL
-376 GLNALPPVVPA
+376 MLTQGVNLPQN
-387 EQAAAATAAK
+387 EQGQ
-397 NEVGTSESSASDAAA
+397 VLS
-412 SAAEGSNAV
+412 
-421 ASATAAP
+421 
-428 ATTEVTSATKSGCSC
+428 TEEILK
-443 KVKTKAGS
+443 
-451 QSMEQLL
+451 
-458 ESKVR
+458 SKVR
-463 EPLYLPETVSVIKAL
+463 TPLYLPETVSVIKAL

-517 QTEVPELVRMSP
+517 QTDVPELIRLSP
-529 GVYKIEGGAILKDVS
+529 GVFRIEGGAILKDVT
-544 RLTGFNVPVSDTYHT
+544 RLTGFVVPLSDTYHT

-567 LQRMPQQGEVISMTK
+567 LQRIPEVGEVISTNK

-587 LKVEENS
+587 TKVKDNS
-594 IESVLLT
+594 IDEVVLT
-601 NLAQVKENEKKMA
+601 NLVKA
-614 KAAPMASASSNQ
+614 KASEKSAAKEQAAAKSESA

>member
-1 MDPVAVHQVMFDMA
+1 MDPTAVHQVMFDMA
-15 WVSDPTAWLGM
+15 WVSDPTAWLGL

-55 RDKARYIGLGGALV
+55 RDMARYIGLAGALG
-69 IRLLLLTFIS
+69 IRLVMLACIS
-79 FIVNMTTPLFSIGSF
+79 LIVNMIEPLFYIGSKGI
-94 SVTGRD
+94 TGRD
-100 IVMMIGGVFL
+100 IILLIGGVFL
-110 LYKATHE
+110 LYKAVHE

-169 IMMFAVV
+169 IMMFAVI
-176 IAMGIMTLASRFIT
+176 IAMSVMTMASRFIT

-208 LIGFSLIVESLGFH
+208 LIGFSLIVEALGFH

-234 SIIIEIFNQIAR
+234 SILMEIFNQIAR
-246 KNTLNLGGSGYK
+246 KNTLKLGDGNGK
-258 AGMQSREVAANL
+258 IAMQSREIAANL

-280 QVQTLKE
+280 QVHTLKE
-287 AIVSRTGSQ
+287 AIVSRTGSE

-309 LQLNS
+309 LQISS
-314 LPVKAVMTARTDVNQ
+314 LPIRAVMTSRTDVNC
-329 VDISDDIDDIIKS
+329 VDISDNIDEIIES
-342 LNTNRSSRLVVYK
+342 LKTMPSSRLVAYK
-355 NSNRDVPLGYIRR
+355 DNQREVPLGYLKR

-376 GLNALPPVVPA
+376 YMDSGVVVLSSRQNTTPEAKEAANALA
-387 EQAAAATAAK
+387 
-397 NEVGTSESSASDAAA
+397 
-412 SAAEGSNAV
+412 
-421 ASATAAP
+421 
-428 ATTEVTSATKSGCSC
+428 
-443 KVKTKAGS
+443 
-451 QSMEQLL
+451 QSMDRTNSEALL
-458 ESKVR
+458 ESKIR
-463 EPLYLPETVSVIKAL
+463 EPLYLPETVSVTKAL

-529 GVYKIEGGAILKDVS
+529 GVFKIDGGAILKDVS
-544 RLTGFNVPVSDTYHT
+544 RLTGFTVPTSDTYHT

-567 LQRMPQQGEVISMTK
+567 LQRMPQAGEVIALTK

-587 LKVEENS
+587 LKVEENT
-594 IESVLLT
+594 IESVMLT
-601 NLAQVKENEKKMA
+601 NIAKAKENEKSLA
-614 KAAPMASASSNQ
+614 KASNTTPASANPPSQSQRPAQA

>member
-44 AILTAKLPEKQ
+44 AILTAKLPENQ
-55 RDKARYIGLGGALV
+55 RDRARYIGLGGALV

-79 FIVNMTTPLFSIGSF
+79 FIVNMTKPLFTIGSF
-94 SVTGRD
+94 GVTGRD
-100 IVMMIGGVFL
+100 IVMMIGGLFL

-154 LDSIITAVGMVDHVF
+154 LDSIVTAIGMVDHIF

-176 IAMGIMTLASRFIT
+176 IAMCIMTLASRFIT
-190 EFVSHHPTLVILC
+190 EFVNHHPTLVILC

-208 LIGFSLIVESLGFH
+208 MIGFSLIVEALGFH
-222 VPKGYLYAAIGF
+222 VPKGYMYAAIGF
-234 SIIIEIFNQIAR
+234 SLLIEIFNQIAR
-246 KNTLNLGGSGYK
+246 NNTLKLGEGR
-258 AGMQSREVAANL
+258 AGMQSREIAANL

-280 QVQTLKE
+280 QVHTLKE

-309 LQLNS
+309 LQLSS
-314 LPVKAVMTARTDVNQ
+314 LPVKAVMTARTDVNY
-329 VDISDDIDDIIKS
+329 VDISYSMEEIMSALKD
-342 LNTNRSSRLVVYK
+342 NRSSRLVVYK
-355 NSNRDVPLGYIRR
+355 DGKRDVPLGYIRR
-368 DEILATKL
+368 DEIFATKL
-376 GLNALPPVVPA
+376 GLSGAFAPVPA
-387 EQAAAATAAK
+387 TATAA
-397 NEVGTSESSASDAAA
+397 SASSDSA
-412 SAAEGSNAV
+412 SAETQPLSN
-421 ASATAAP
+421 
-428 ATTEVTSATKSGCSC
+428 
-443 KVKTKAGS
+443 
-451 QSMEQLL
+451 EQLL
-458 ESKVR
+458 EKKVR

-517 QTEVPELVRMSP
+517 QTEVPELVRINP
-529 GVYKIEGGAILKDVS
+529 GVFKIEGDAILKDVS
-544 RLTGFNVPVSDTYHT
+544 RLTGFNVPISETYHT

-567 LQRMPQQGEVISMTK
+567 LQRVPEAGEVISMTK

-587 LKVEENS
+587 LKVEENT
-594 IESVLLT
+594 IKSVLLT
-601 NLAQVKENEKKMA
+601 NLAKAKENEKNQA
-614 KAAPMASASSNQ
+614 KAASK

>member
-1 MDPVAVHQVMFDMA
+1 MDPTAVHQVMFDMA
-15 WVSDPTAWLGM
+15 WVSDPTAWLGL
-26 LTLVVI
+26 LTLVLI

-55 RDKARYIGLGGALV
+55 RDKARYIGLAGALG
-69 IRLLLLTFIS
+69 IRLLLLAGIS
-79 FIVNMTTPLFSIGSF
+79 FIVNMIEPLFYIGSKG
-94 SVTGRD
+94 VTGRD
-100 IVMMIGGVFL
+100 IILMIGGIFL

-154 LDSIITAVGMVDHVF
+154 LDSIITAVGMIDHVF
-169 IMMFAVV
+169 IMMFAVI
-176 IAMGIMTLASRFIT
+176 IAMSVMTMASRFIT

-208 LIGFSLIVESLGFH
+208 LIGFSLIIEAIGFH

-234 SIIIEIFNQIAR
+234 SILMEIFNQIAR
-246 KNTLNLGGSGYK
+246 KNTLNLGNPKGK
-258 AGMQSREVAANL
+258 VALQSREIAANL

-296 VFNNTEKEMVSRV
+296 VFDNTEKEMVSRV

-314 LPVKAVMTARTDVNQ
+314 LPVRAVMTARTDCNQ
-329 VDISDDIDDIIKS
+329 VDISRDIDSILEDIS
-342 LNTNRSSRLVVYK
+342 HNRSSRLVAY
-355 NSNRDVPLGYIRR
+355 NEEREVPLGYLKR
-368 DEILATKL
+368 DEIIAIKL
-376 GLNALPPVVPA
+376 KLTQGVNLPQN
-387 EQAAAATAAK
+387 EQGQ
-397 NEVGTSESSASDAAA
+397 VLS
-412 SAAEGSNAV
+412 
-421 ASATAAP
+421 
-428 ATTEVTSATKSGCSC
+428 TEEILK
-443 KVKTKAGS
+443 
-451 QSMEQLL
+451 
-458 ESKVR
+458 SKVR
-463 EPLYLPETVSVIKAL
+463 VPLYLPETVSVIKAL

-517 QTEVPELVRMSP
+517 QTDVPELIRLSP
-529 GVYKIEGGAILKDVS
+529 GVFRIEGGAILKDVT
-544 RLTGFNVPVSDTYHT
+544 RLTGFVVPLSDTYHT

-567 LQRMPQQGEVISMTK
+567 LQRIPEVGEVISTNK

-587 LKVEENS
+587 TKVKDNS
-594 IESVLLT
+594 IDEVVLT
-601 NLAQVKENEKKMA
+601 NLVKA
-614 KAAPMASASSNQ
+614 KASEKSAAKEQAAAKSESA

>member
-1 MDPVAVHQVMFDMA
+1 MDAVSAHQVMFDMA
-15 WVSDPTAWLGM
+15 WVSDPTAWLGL

-55 RDKARYIGLGGALV
+55 RDKARYIGLAGALG
-69 IRLLLLTFIS
+69 IRLLLLAGIS
-79 FIVNMTTPLFSIGSF
+79 FIVNMIEPLFYIGSKG
-94 SVTGRD
+94 VTGRD
-100 IVMMIGGVFL
+100 IILMIGGIFL

-154 LDSIITAVGMVDHVF
+154 LDSIITAVGMIDHVF
-169 IMMFAVV
+169 IMMFAVI
-176 IAMGIMTLASRFIT
+176 IAMSVMTMASRFIT

-208 LIGFSLIVESLGFH
+208 LIGFSLIIEAIGFH

-234 SIIIEIFNQIAR
+234 SILMEIFNQIAR
-246 KNTLNLGGSGYK
+246 KNTLNLGNPKGK
-258 AGMQSREVAANL
+258 VALQSREIAANL

-296 VFNNTEKEMVSRV
+296 VFDNTEKEMVSRV

-314 LPVKAVMTARTDVNQ
+314 LPVKALMTARTDCNQ
-329 VDISDDIDDIIKS
+329 VDISHDIDSILEDIGH
-342 LNTNRSSRLVVYK
+342 NRSSRLVAY
-355 NSNRDVPLGYIRR
+355 NEEREVPLGYLKR
-368 DEILATKL
+368 DEIIAIKL
-376 GLNALPPVVPA
+376 MLTQGVNLPQN
-387 EQAAAATAAK
+387 EQGQ
-397 NEVGTSESSASDAAA
+397 VLS
-412 SAAEGSNAV
+412 
-421 ASATAAP
+421 
-428 ATTEVTSATKSGCSC
+428 TEEILK
-443 KVKTKAGS
+443 
-451 QSMEQLL
+451 
-458 ESKVR
+458 SKVR
-463 EPLYLPETVSVIKAL
+463 TPLYLPETVSVIKAL

-517 QTEVPELVRMSP
+517 QTDVPELIRLSP
-529 GVYKIEGGAILKDVS
+529 GVFRIEGGAILKDVT
-544 RLTGFNVPVSDTYHT
+544 RLTGFVVPLSDTYHT

-567 LQRMPQQGEVISMTK
+567 LQRIPEVGEVISTNK

-587 LKVEENS
+587 TKVKDNS
-594 IESVLLT
+594 IDEVVLT
-601 NLAQVKENEKKMA
+601 NLVKA
-614 KAAPMASASSNQ
+614 KASGKSAAKEQAAAKSES

>member
-44 AILTAKLPEKQ
+44 AILTAKLPENQ
-55 RDKARYIGLGGALV
+55 RDRARYIGLGGALV

-79 FIVNMTTPLFSIGSF
+79 FIVNMTKPLFTIGSF
-94 SVTGRD
+94 GVTGRD
-100 IVMMIGGVFL
+100 IVMMIGGLFL

-154 LDSIITAVGMVDHVF
+154 LDSIVTAIGMVDHIF

-190 EFVSHHPTLVILC
+190 EFVNHHPTLVILC

-208 LIGFSLIVESLGFH
+208 MIGFSLIVEALGFH
-222 VPKGYLYAAIGF
+222 VPKGYMYAAIGF
-234 SIIIEIFNQIAR
+234 SLLIEIFNQIAR
-246 KNTLNLGGSGYK
+246 NNTLKLGEGR
-258 AGMQSREVAANL
+258 AGMQSREIAANL

-280 QVQTLKE
+280 QVHTLKE

-309 LQLNS
+309 LQLSS
-314 LPVKAVMTARTDVNQ
+314 LPVKAVMTARTDVNY
-329 VDISDDIDDIIKS
+329 VDISDSMEEIMSALKD
-342 LNTNRSSRLVVYK
+342 NRSSRLVVYK
-355 NSNRDVPLGYIRR
+355 DGKRDVPLGYIRR
-368 DEILATKL
+368 DEIFATKL
-376 GLNALPPVVPA
+376 GLSGAFAPVPA
-387 EQAAAATAAK
+387 TATAA
-397 NEVGTSESSASDAAA
+397 SASSDSA
-412 SAAEGSNAV
+412 SAETQPLSN
-421 ASATAAP
+421 
-428 ATTEVTSATKSGCSC
+428 
-443 KVKTKAGS
+443 
-451 QSMEQLL
+451 EQLL
-458 ESKVR
+458 EKKVR

-517 QTEVPELVRMSP
+517 QTEVPELVRINP
-529 GVYKIEGGAILKDVS
+529 GVFKIEGDAILKDVS
-544 RLTGFNVPVSDTYHT
+544 RLTGFNVPISETYHT

-567 LQRMPQQGEVISMTK
+567 LQRVPEAGEVISMTK

-587 LKVEENS
+587 LKVEENT
-594 IESVLLT
+594 IKSVLLT
-601 NLAQVKENEKKMA
+601 NLAKAKENEKNQA
-614 KAAPMASASSNQ
+614 KAASK

>member
-1 MDPVAVHQVMFDMA
+1 MDPTAVHQVMFDMA
-15 WVSDPTAWLGM
+15 WVSDPTAWLGL
-26 LTLVVI
+26 LTLVLI

-55 RDKARYIGLGGALV
+55 RDKARYIGLAGALG
-69 IRLLLLTFIS
+69 IRLLLLAGIS
-79 FIVNMTTPLFSIGSF
+79 FIVNMIEPLFYIGSKG
-94 SVTGRD
+94 VTGRD
-100 IVMMIGGVFL
+100 IILMIGGIFL

-154 LDSIITAVGMVDHVF
+154 LDSIITAVGMIDHVF
-169 IMMFAVV
+169 IMMFAVI
-176 IAMGIMTLASRFIT
+176 IAMSVMTMASRFIT

-208 LIGFSLIVESLGFH
+208 LIGFSLIIEAIGFH

-234 SIIIEIFNQIAR
+234 SILMEIFNQIAR
-246 KNTLNLGGSGYK
+246 KNTLNLGNPKGK
-258 AGMQSREVAANL
+258 VALQSREIAANL

-296 VFNNTEKEMVSRV
+296 VFDNTEKEMVSRV

-314 LPVKAVMTARTDVNQ
+314 LPIRAVMTARTDCNQ
-329 VDISDDIDDIIKS
+329 VDISRDIDSILEDIS
-342 LNTNRSSRLVVYK
+342 HNRSSRLVAY
-355 NSNRDVPLGYIRR
+355 NEEREVPLGYLKR
-368 DEILATKL
+368 DEIIAIKL
-376 GLNALPPVVPA
+376 KLTQGVNLPQN
-387 EQAAAATAAK
+387 EQGQ
-397 NEVGTSESSASDAAA
+397 VLS
-412 SAAEGSNAV
+412 
-421 ASATAAP
+421 
-428 ATTEVTSATKSGCSC
+428 TEEILK
-443 KVKTKAGS
+443 
-451 QSMEQLL
+451 
-458 ESKVR
+458 SKVR
-463 EPLYLPETVSVIKAL
+463 TPLYLPETVSVIKAL

-517 QTEVPELVRMSP
+517 QTDVPELIRLSP
-529 GVYKIEGGAILKDVS
+529 GVFRIEGGAILKDVT
-544 RLTGFNVPVSDTYHT
+544 RLTGFVVPLSDTYHT

-567 LQRMPQQGEVISMTK
+567 LQRIPEVGEVISTNK

-587 LKVEENS
+587 TKVKDNS
-594 IESVLLT
+594 IDEVVLT
-601 NLAQVKENEKKMA
+601 NLVKA
-614 KAAPMASASSNQ
+614 KASEKSAAKEQAAAKSESA